1 MPLKFKRSYRLLVDT
16 VDTSLK
22 DAVKPILTGGFSRG
36 FQAASFL
43 SNPKAIQINPPIT
56 IDFVVKRHNII
67 STNTAD
73 ITIYNL
79 NLNTRSLIRKDQW
92 ETDVY
97 RPVELW
103 AGYADP
109 LGDLLQQIDSPNKNL
124 ADRQDYPTIFRGNVT
139 RAYSYRQGVNF
150 LTKLECQDAGFA
162 FVNSDV
168 NLSYGVGVPYRQ
180 IILDLIAAMGPLP
193 DGTPTITVGAVGDF
207 PGETKRAFSIVGD
220 PKAELAYL
228 TGGHFYI
235 DSEKAYCLQENEY
248 NGHRTVPKISDAN
261 GLLGVPVKADGYV
274 SLDMLFEPGLVIGQ
288 LVELETT
295 TVPYYNSNYIVQ
307 SITHKGMISETT
319 CGSVITSV
327 VLGEAKD
334 TDIPIFTQ

>member
-22 DAVKPILTGGFSRG
+22 DAVKPILTGKASRG

-56 IDFVVKRHNII
+56 IEFVVKRHNII

-109 LGDLLQQIDSPNKNL
+109 IGSLLQEIDSPNMNL
-124 ADRQDYPTIFRGNVT
+124 ADRQDYPTIFKGNVT

-168 NLSYGVGVPYRQ
+168 NLSYGVGVPYVQ
-180 IILDLIAAMGPLP
+180 IIRDLIKAMG
-193 DGTPTITVGAVGDF
+193 PTITVGAIGGFEGV
-207 PGETKRAFSIVGD
+207 TKRAFSIVGD
-220 PKAELAYL
+220 PKEQLAYL

-235 DSEKAYCLQENEY
+235 DSEQAYCFQENEY
-248 NGHRTVPKISDAN
+248 NGHRTVTKISDAN
-261 GLLGVPVKADGYV
+261 GLLGVPVKANGYV
-274 SLDMLFEPGLVIGQ
+274 SLDMLFEPGLVIAQ
-288 LVELETT
+288 LVALETT

-334 TDIPIFTQ
+334 NYIPILTQ